1 MSDTLVLGLG
11 NPLMGDDGLGP
22 AVIARLSAEW
32 SFPDD
37 VSLVDGGTAGL
48 RLLPLI
54 EGATRVLFVDAID
67 ANRPVGEPVALAGD
81 DLPRHVALRL
91 SPHDVDLRDVL
102 ALAELRGT
110 RPAEMRALGLQPDRI
125 AVGIG
130 LSTEVQDGLPGLVRG
145 VVHQLIAWGHDVRC
159 MS

>member
-32 SFPDD
+32 SFPAD
-37 VSLVDGGTAGL
+37 VLLVDGGTGGL
-48 RLLPLI
+48 GLLPLI

-67 ANRPVGEPVALAGD
+67 ANRPVGDPITLSGD
-81 DLPRHVALRL
+81 DLPRHFALRL
-91 SPHDVDLRDVL
+91 SPHEIDLRDVL
-102 ALAELRGT
+102 ALAELQGT
-110 RPAEMRALGLQPDRI
+110 RPVEMRAVGLQPNRL

-130 LSTEVQDGLPGLVRG
+130 LSPAVQTGLETLTRS

-159 MS
+159 TS